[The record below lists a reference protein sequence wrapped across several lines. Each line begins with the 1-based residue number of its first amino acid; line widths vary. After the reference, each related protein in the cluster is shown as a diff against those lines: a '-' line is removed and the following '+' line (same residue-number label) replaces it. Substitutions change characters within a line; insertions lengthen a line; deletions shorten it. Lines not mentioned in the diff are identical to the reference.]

1 MDGDIM
7 AGQPLNEPAEIPA
20 ELDRWNWGAF
30 FLNWIWGI
38 GNSTF
43 IALLALIPV
52 INIIMIIVLG
62 ARGSRWAWQN
72 RAWRDAEQFRKTQ
85 RNWAIAGLIIWVV
98 GIGGCA
104 ATVGSVPYLLKG
116 NDAYRMTMDAV
127 RVDDRVKS
135 AIGDG
140 LTDNFWVGGHVNV
153 NVNGSGDAQF
163 SIPIHGRKGKGTA
176 FSNVVRTAG
185 KWSMRLPVVRVDGVD
200 APIVL
205 INEDHVPVPN
215 AAIGI

>member
-1 MDGDIM
+1 M
-7 AGQPLNEPAEIPA
+7 AGQPLNQPAEIPA

-52 INIIMIIVLG
+52 VNLIMIFVLG
-62 ARGSRWAWQN
+62 ARGSRWAWRN

-85 RNWAIAGLIIWVV
+85 RNWAIAGLAVWVV
-98 GIGGCA
+98 GMGGVA
-104 ATVGSVPYLLKG
+104 AMFVTIPYLLKG
-116 NDAYRMTMDAV
+116 GDAYHMTMDAI
-127 RVDDRVKS
+127 RADDRVKT
-135 AIGDG
+135 AIGED
-140 LTDNFWVGGHVNV
+140 LADNFWIGGNV
-153 NVNGSGDAQF
+153 FINANGSGDAQF
-163 SIPIHGRKGKGTA
+163 SIPVHGTKGRGTA
-176 FSNVVRTAG
+176 YSHAVRTAG
-185 KWSMRLPVVRVDGVD
+185 KWSMRLLVVRVEGVD

-205 INEDHVPVPN
+205 TNEDHVPIPG

>member
-1 MDGDIM
+1 MGDIM
-7 AGQPLNEPAEIPA
+7 AGQQINQPAEIPA

-52 INIIMIIVLG
+52 VNLIMIFVLG

-72 RAWRDAEQFRKTQ
+72 RAWRDAEHFRKTQ
-85 RNWAIAGLIIWVV
+85 RNWAIAGLVVWVV

-104 ATVGSVPYLLKG
+104 TAVGSIPYVLKG
-116 NDAYRMTMDAV
+116 SDAYHMTMDRLRA
-127 RVDDRVKS
+127 DDRVK
-135 AIGDG
+135 AALGDG
-140 LTDNFWVGGHVNV
+140 VTDGFWVGGGLNV
-153 NVNGSGDAQF
+153 NANGAGSAQF
-163 SIPIHGRKGKGTA
+163 SIPVHGAKAKGTA
-176 FSNVVRTAG
+176 YSTAIRTAG
-185 KWSMRLPVVRVDGVD
+185 TWSLRLLVVRVDGVD

-205 INEDHVPVPN
+205 LNEDHVPIPN

>member
-1 MDGDIM
+1 MGDIM
-7 AGQPLNEPAEIPA
+7 AGQPLNQPAEIPA

-52 INIIMIIVLG
+52 VNLVMIFVLG

-85 RNWAIAGLIIWVV
+85 RNWAIAGLAIWVLS
-98 GIGGCA
+98 IGGCA
-104 ATVGSVPYLLKG
+104 TAVGSIPFMFKG
-116 NDAYRMTMDAV
+116 SDAYHMTMDAV
-127 RVDDRVKS
+127 RADTRVKA
-135 AIGDG
+135 AIGDDV
-140 LTDNFWVGGHVNV
+140 TDNFWVGGHLNV
-153 NVNGSGDAQF
+153 SANGTGDAQF
-163 SIPIHGRKGKGTA
+163 SIPVHGAKGKATVFSHMVRNAGT
-176 FSNVVRTAG
+176 
-185 KWSMRLPVVRVDGVD
+185 WSIRLLVVRVDGVD

-205 INEDHVPVPN
+205 TNEDHVPIPN

>member
-1 MDGDIM
+1 M
-7 AGQPLNEPAEIPA
+7 AGQALNEPAEIPA

-43 IALLALIPV
+43 IALLALIPFV
-52 INIIMIIVLG
+52 NIIMIIVLG
-62 ARGSRWAWQN
+62 ARGSRWAWRN

-85 RNWAIAGLIIWVV
+85 RNWAIAGLVVWVV

-104 ATVGSVPYLLKG
+104 TMVGSIPYLLKG
-116 NDAYRMTMDAV
+116 SDAYHMTMEKLRA
-127 RVDDRVKS
+127 DDRVK
-135 AIGDG
+135 AALGDVV
-140 LTDNFWVGGHVNV
+140 TDNFWVGGHLNV
-153 NVNGSGDAQF
+153 DANGSGEAQF
-163 SIPIHGRKGKGTA
+163 SIPVHGAKGKGTA
-176 FSNVVRTAG
+176 LSTATRTAG
-185 KWSMRLPVVRVDGVD
+185 TWSLRLLVVKVEGVD

-205 INEDHVPVPN
+205 LNEDHVPIPN

>member
-1 MDGDIM
+1 M

-52 INIIMIIVLG
+52 VNIIMIIVLG
-62 ARGSRWAWQN
+62 ARGSRWAWRN

-85 RNWAIAGLIIWVV
+85 RNWAIAGLVVWVV
-98 GIGGCA
+98 AIGGLA
-104 ATVGSVPYLLKG
+104 ASIGSIPYILKG
-116 NDAYRMTMDAV
+116 NDAYRITMDAI
-127 RVDDRVKS
+127 RADDRVKS
-135 AIGDG
+135 AIGDD
-140 LTDNFWVGGHVNV
+140 LANNFWIGGHINV
-153 NVNGSGDAQF
+153 NANGSGDAQF
-163 SIPIHGRKGKGTA
+163 SIPIHGSKGTGTA
-176 FSNVVRTAG
+176 ISNAVRTAG
-185 KWSMRLPVVRVDGVD
+185 KWSMRLLVVRVDGVD

>member
-1 MDGDIM
+1 MGDIV
-7 AGQPLNEPAEIPA
+7 AAQSLNQPAEIPP

-43 IALLALIPV
+43 IALLALVPLV
-52 INIIMIIVLG
+52 NIVMIFVLG

-72 RAWRDAEQFRKTQ
+72 GTWRDAEHFRRTQ
-85 RNWAIAGLIIWVV
+85 RNWAIAGLVVWVV

-104 ATVGSVPYLLKG
+104 TTVGSIPYILKG
-116 NDAYRMTMDAV
+116 NDAYHMTMDAI
-127 RVDDRVKS
+127 RADDRVK
-135 AIGDG
+135 AALGEDVTDGFWIGG
-140 LTDNFWVGGHVNV
+140 SINV
-153 NVNGSGDAQF
+153 NANGAGDAQF
-163 SIPIHGRKGKGTA
+163 SIPVHGAKGKGTGY
-176 FSNVVRTAG
+176 SHLVRNAG
-185 KWSMRLPVVRVDGVD
+185 AWSTRLLVVRVEGVE

-205 INEDHVPVPN
+205 SNEDHVPIPN